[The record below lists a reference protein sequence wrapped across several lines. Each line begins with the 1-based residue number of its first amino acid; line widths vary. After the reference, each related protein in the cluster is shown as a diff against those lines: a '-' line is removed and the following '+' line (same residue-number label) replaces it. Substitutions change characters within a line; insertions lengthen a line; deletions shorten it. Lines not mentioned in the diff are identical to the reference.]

1 MVGQLRQNLLN
12 GYVALRS
19 RPVIKGAACWG
30 RARMKRKLIRP
41 PNPAVFAFTFV
52 IGLVM
57 WRLVAVVVTP
67 AAIEQAVTATVVR
80 VIDGDTVE
88 LGDGRRVRLLGIDAN
103 ELGYNGDP
111 SEYGAEAARDWLK
124 GRLNG
129 KQVELRY
136 GPDRFDRYGRTLAW
150 IFLPTGELINK
161 ELLAEGQARLVTQFG
176 LPGDLS
182 AELHR
187 ATAQAQ
193 IQRKGIWNNN

>member
-1 MVGQLRQNLLN
+1 
-12 GYVALRS
+12 
-19 RPVIKGAACWG
+19 
-30 RARMKRKLIRP
+30 
-41 PNPAVFAFTFV
+41 
-52 IGLVM
+52 
-57 WRLVAVVVTP
+57 
-67 AAIEQAVTATVVR
+67 
-80 VIDGDTVE
+80 
-88 LGDGRRVRLLGIDAN
+88 AN

-129 KQVELRY
+129 KHVELRY